1 MRICK
6 KTHTEQLHS
15 DISAVFERK
24 QHRETALSI
33 LHQLLEA
40 DGTSG
45 FEKAKKSAGAI
56 SRFLN
61 HYQWSLKN
69 LSRVMRTNALATFNN
84 YLAKRQGRPPTIE
97 ISIDLTSIPK
107 EGKFAECPEWMHSYN
122 HVWGMH
128 VVVLYICCGHVKIPW
143 GLRIWKGKGKPSPTA
158 LACKLINSLPSE
170 VIERV
175 KHVHVMADAG
185 FGHCALIA
193 YMQQRHLN
201 FSVGIAS
208 HRKISKDSNIR
219 DVRKQGQAIH
229 LPSLPAITLYVYW
242 VFLPSRKGKTRQ
254 KRYILSTKLC
264 KASTIKRIG
273 RKRWKIEALFKTLKS
288 RFAFGKVAQK
298 TKRGILRYLCFSLLA
313 FLFSHFQQLDTLLS
327 RYGIAPFPD
336 WKKLARAVQHTLF
349 ADIRLTLL
357 YAEIDRIHLSQAER
371 EK

>member
-1 MRICK
+1 MQ
-6 KTHTEQLHS
+6 KTRTEQLY
-15 DISAVFERK
+15 SAIATVFKRK
-24 QHRETALSI
+24 QHHETALSI

-40 DGTSG
+40 NGKTG
-45 FEKAKKSAGAI
+45 FEKAQKSAGSI

-61 HYQWSLKN
+61 HYCWSLKA
-69 LSRVMRTNALATFNN
+69 LARIMRANALATFEN
-84 YLAKRQGRPPTIE
+84 YLRKRRGRPPTIE
-97 ISIDLTSIPK
+97 ISIDLTSIAK
-107 EGKFAECPEWMHSYN
+107 EGKFAECPEWLHSYN

-143 GLRIWKGKGKPSPTA
+143 ALRIWKGKGKASPTA

-185 FGHCALIA
+185 FGHCALIE
-193 YMQQRHLN
+193 YMQQRNLS

-208 HRKISKDSNIR
+208 HRNISKDSKIR
-219 DVRKQGQAIH
+219 DVRRQGQVIQ

-242 VFLPSRKGKTRQ
+242 VFLPSRNGKPRQ
-254 KRYILSTKLC
+254 KRYIPKLC

-273 RKRWKIEALFKTLKS
+273 RKRWRIEALFKTLKS
-288 RFAFGKVAQK
+288 RFAFGKFAQK

-313 FLFSHFQQLDTLLS
+313 FLFSHFRHLDTLLS
-327 RYGIAPFPD
+327 RYGNAPFPD
-336 WKKLARAVQHTLF
+336 WQKLARAVQYTLL
-349 ADIRLTLL
+349 ADIRLALL
-357 YAEIDRIHLSQAER
+357 HAEIDRIHLMQTER